1 MFMKRILF
9 FGLLA
14 LLTASVAMTAHPRLS
29 SALFSW
35 TKTTHNFGRIAQG
48 KPATAEFAFTNKGEL
63 PLVIS
68 RAKGSCGCTGVTY
81 PKEAIMPGSSGV
93 VKATFNAALTGA
105 FNKSVTVESNAE
117 GGTMVLYVQGEV
129 VKEVANAQ

>member
-1 MFMKRILF
+1 MKRILF
-9 FGLLA
+9 FSVLIG
-14 LLTASVAMTAHPRLS
+14 LTASAAMIASPRLS
-29 SALFSW
+29 AALFGW
-35 TKTTHNFGRIAQG
+35 AKTTHNFGRIAQG

-68 RAKGSCGCTGVTY
+68 LAKGSCGCTGVTY
-81 PKEAIMPGSSGV
+81 PKEAIMPGNAGV
-93 VKATFNAALTGA
+93 IKATFNAAAAGA

-129 VKEVANAQ
+129 VKEAANAQ